1 MQKLKQNIIHEID
14 IATVNQPSFIS
25 TEREGLLLRVLKLTL
40 LGQLQAVYN
49 SHLRSS
55 QSDKIAMKE
64 ESKEIQP

>member
-14 IATVNQPSFIS
+14 VATVNHLCLQ
-25 TEREGLLLRVLKLTL
+25 EREGVLLRVLKLTL

-55 QSDKIAMKE
+55 LSDKIGMKE
-64 ESKEIQP
+64 ESKEIQQ